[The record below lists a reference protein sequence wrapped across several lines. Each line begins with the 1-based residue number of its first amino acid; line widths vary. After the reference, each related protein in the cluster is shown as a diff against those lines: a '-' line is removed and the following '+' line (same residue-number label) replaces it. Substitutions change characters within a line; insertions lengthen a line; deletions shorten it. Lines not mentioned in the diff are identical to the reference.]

1 MNQTFLMTVS
11 RKALLM
17 AVMASAPAIQA
28 TATTELGASVAIQ
41 QQMGKVQ
48 GTVVD
53 GSGEPV
59 IGATVKVKGGK
70 GGTITDLDG
79 HFSLEAPRSATL
91 EISYIGYKSQE
102 VKVTSSNI
110 QITMQEDS
118 KQLNDVVVVGYG
130 TMRKKDLTGS
140 VIQIRPDKIADENP
154 GSVQDILRGVPGMR
168 VGVSTSAKGGGSL
181 QIRGQRS
188 IYTGGDHNSPLI
200 ILDGMMFYG
209 ELSEINPDDIAQID
223 ILKDASAAAVYG
235 SKAANGVIII
245 STKKGKIGK
254 PTINLTANFGFN
266 TKASSEK
273 MRSPESYIK
282 MYQDYKKEATYGFD
296 ENGNYVPYV
305 AVDKNKKL
313 VAQPGYYDTPD
324 VAQALYGLDET
335 SWAYGENG
343 DSWKSILGTRL
354 GFKDAVLDNYVNGKT
369 YDWYNNAFRTGFN
382 QDYTISISGASDKMN
397 YYLSIG
403 YLNNE
408 SAYRDDNYNA
418 VRANMKISG
427 KVNKWLEIGAN
438 VNFQD
443 RREDNVTGVGGDTDN
458 SPYADYRYEDGT
470 LAQYP
475 HGTTVKQGS
484 NYDFWKQYR
493 DKESGTTVLNTIF
506 NAKVTL
512 PYNIT
517 YQFNASPRYSWY
529 YNRYFSSAEEPGTL
543 ATDRGVNRN
552 WNKVFNWSLNN
563 TITWDQTFAKKHHVV
578 LTLVQEAEEMR
589 YWSDGLSAYNLQPSD
604 ALGFHNT
611 SNATVENTSVS
622 TTDTHQTA
630 DALLARVFYSYDDRY
645 LITASVRRDG
655 YSAFGANNPRA
666 TFPSVAVA
674 WNFANEKF
682 WKWSNIMSTGKLR
695 LSWGKNGNR
704 ALSDPYLSLANL
716 AAGTGSVAQYQTNS
730 GEIYN
735 MKYLGVDRLANPNL
749 RWEKTV
755 SYNYGLDFGFL
766 NDRIM
771 GSIDVYNMFTEDM
784 IMNQPL
790 PSFSGFASIATNLGQ
805 VTNKGFE
812 LSLTSQNIKTK
823 DLNWTT
829 TASLSYNQNRIKHLF
844 YDTEDVLDA
853 SGNVIGQKEKDYSSA
868 GWFIGKSIGTIW
880 DYKVEGIWQVDEA
893 EEAAKYKQRPG
904 DPKVWN
910 NPDNDK
916 YDADGNLLEVVY
928 NDDDKQFL
936 GETSAP
942 WRWSLRNEFNYKSFT
957 FSFNIYSVMGFKRAS
972 TAYMNNYNSGSAL
985 FHNFNNAEREY
996 WTPENPSNEYARI
1009 SSIGPNNGAISP
1021 NKWYNSS
1028 FVRLENITL
1037 GYTLPKQWVN
1047 KIGVD
1052 NLRVY
1057 GNVRNVF
1064 QFGSKWEY
1072 GDPETGG
1079 YANRMFTL
1087 GISATL

>member
-335 SWAYGENG
+335 AWAYGENG

-354 GFKDAVLDNYVNGKT
+354 GLKDAVLDNYVNGKT

-382 QDYTISISGASDKMN
+382 QDYTVSISGASDKMN

-529 YNRYFSSAEEPGTL
+529 YNRYFSSAEEPGSL

-563 TITWDQTFAKKHHVV
+563 TITWDQTFAKEHHVI

-611 SNATVENTSVS
+611 SNATVENTSIS

-1037 GYTLPKQWVN
+1037 GYTLPKLWVN